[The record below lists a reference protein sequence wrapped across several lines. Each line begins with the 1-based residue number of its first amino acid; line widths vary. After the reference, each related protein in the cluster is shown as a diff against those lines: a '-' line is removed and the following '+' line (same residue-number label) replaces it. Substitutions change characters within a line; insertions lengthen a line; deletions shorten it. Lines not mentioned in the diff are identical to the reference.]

1 MRIVLLNQFFW
12 PDVAATAQLLTDVA
26 RELSTQHEV
35 AVICSGGRYDARQD
49 LGEEPRVRIIR
60 IPGTPFARGSVQR
73 AASYATFFTGALFH
87 LMRLRRPD
95 VVVTLTTPPLLSV
108 AGSVLKLL
116 RGSRHIIWEMD
127 MFPEVLASVGALHSR
142 GLAYL
147 LLEKISNASR
157 RSACSIIALGPC
169 MQSMLLKAG
178 VSPQRV
184 HIAENWADGSAIS
197 PMLEPQPSDAF
208 HVFYSGNLGVSHDT
222 GTVLQA
228 IRHLDSDGR
237 FTFTFAGGGQ
247 GKQELS
253 RICAEQ
259 QLTSARFLP
268 YADRAAMSQHLA
280 TATVG
285 LVTERPESLGT
296 VVPSKIYG
304 LMAAGKPL
312 LFIGPASATPAQV
325 IRRFQCG
332 WQVDPGDWQGLV
344 RLLHH
349 LQMHRE
355 QVRMCGRQA
364 RQAFEQHYD
373 LPHGVSRIVRIVTG
387 AERATAFTTP
397 LVLEPQAR
405 E

>member
-1 MRIVLLNQFFW
+1 MRIALLNQFFW

-26 RELSTQHEV
+26 RELAIHHDVT
-35 AVICSGGRYDARQD
+35 VICSGGRYDERQD
-49 LGEEPRVRIIR
+49 LSEAPRARIIR
-60 IPGTPFARGSVQR
+60 IPGAPFARGAVQR
-73 AASYATFFTGALFH
+73 AASYATFFAGAFFH
-87 LMRLRRPD
+87 LMRLPRPD

-108 AGSVLKLL
+108 AGSASRLL

-127 MFPEVLASVGALHSR
+127 MFPEVLASVGALHQR
-142 GLAYL
+142 GLVYL

-169 MQSMLLKAG
+169 MRSMLLNAG
-178 VSPQRV
+178 VSPERV

-197 PMLEPQPSDAF
+197 PLLEPPADGAF

-222 GTVLQA
+222 GTVLEA
-228 IRHLDSDGR
+228 MRHLQADGR
-237 FTFTFAGGGQ
+237 FTFTFAGGGK

-253 RICAEQ
+253 RICAEER
-259 QLTSARFLP
+259 LTSARFLP

-332 WQVDPGDWQGLV
+332 WHVDPGDWQGLLG
-344 RLLHH
+344 LLHH
-349 LQMHRE
+349 LRAHPDE
-355 QVRMCGRQA
+355 VLLCGSNA

-387 AERATAFTTP
+387 AESAPASYQP
-397 LVLEPQAR
+397 LVLEPHAR